1 MHFNILD
8 VGSCHCVRLTRGSL
22 PISKDSPVEAFQDRV
37 DNRLCSD
44 VINLLLGRVHVKNV
58 VEDKLVFF
66 KIVLNLVRQ
75 IEPVLESLVQDYYLI
90 RIVLHT

>member
-1 MHFNILD
+1 
-8 VGSCHCVRLTRGSL
+8 
-22 PISKDSPVEAFQDRV
+22 
-37 DNRLCSD
+37 
-44 VINLLLGRVHVKNV
+44 LLLGRVHVKNV